1 MKKKLEADL
10 ISIAHRI
17 LKLKN
22 KSELIQLHQETQK
35 LYEKLS
41 VLVFVEENF
50 ENTKPTIGLDII
62 KNKISTIFDD
72 ETTVKETENAAV
84 ERLASTFIETAKTNK
99 EEHAEVILQE
109 IPENEVVEEIKEE
122 EPKIEEPVEEEVEF
136 EEQTVA
142 EIPSVPSEE
151 KIEEAIVRQ
160 IDVAVK
166 PATTIEEIVRQIEPV
181 HEPFFKPAFEL
192 SFDAKEEAEPVKVIP
207 VDSQIMFDDF
217 LGPNYIDPVFVTPE
231 EIERETVL
239 KQREIQA
246 KSAINFNTE
255 PKSTSIN
262 DQVSK
267 GIAIGLNDRIG
278 FIKHLFGNSS
288 EDYNRVL
295 SQLITFNTIEETQ
308 EFIDQMVK
316 PDYNNWDGKEE
327 YSQRFM
333 EIIEKKFS

>member
-1 MKKKLEADL
+1 M
-10 ISIAHRI
+10 
-17 LKLKN
+17 
-22 KSELIQLHQETQK
+22 
-35 LYEKLS
+35 
-41 VLVFVEENF
+41 
-50 ENTKPTIGLDII
+50 DII

-84 ERLASTFIETAKTNK
+84 EKLASTFIETAKTNK
-99 EEHAEVILQE
+99 EEHSEVILQE
-109 IPENEVVEEIKEE
+109 IPENEVVEEKKEE
-122 EPKIEEPVEEEVEF
+122 EPKIEEPVAEEVEI
-136 EEQTVA
+136 EE
-142 EIPSVPSEE
+142 EIEVEIASVPTDE
-151 KIEEAIVRQ
+151 KIEEAVVRQ
-160 IDVAVK
+160 IDLEVK
-166 PATTIEEIVRQIEPV
+166 LATTIEEIVRQIEPV

-239 KQREIQA
+239 KQKEIQE